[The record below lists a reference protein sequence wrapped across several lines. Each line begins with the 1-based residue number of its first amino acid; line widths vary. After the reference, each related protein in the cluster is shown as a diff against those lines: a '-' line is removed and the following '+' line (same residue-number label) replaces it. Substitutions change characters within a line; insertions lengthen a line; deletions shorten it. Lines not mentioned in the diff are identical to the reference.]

1 VSIARFGLPSCDGW
15 RVTKYHDALARV
27 SRCVT
32 LNAIVTRDLAPK
44 PEPSEDEHEPSGSDR
59 KERVIHTR
67 VPALLEQE
75 LKRMAQSLRVPVSN
89 VVRAILEDAVDA
101 VDRVGRKA
109 EGEVRGLAERLA
121 HNRDRL
127 RGMALGRT
135 GDDAK
140 RKALRPNGEPP
151 GRAQPDPSHTPA
163 SAPALGRSMLD
174 GIIGV
179 QPLELTMAAQCAV
192 CGRAL
197 RAGEKAFVGVRAGD
211 GPPVLI
217 GGECLPTRKRQRS
230 KERKS

>member
-1 VSIARFGLPSCDGW
+1 MPG
-15 RVTKYHDALARV
+15 
-27 SRCVT
+27 
-32 LNAIVTRDLAPK
+32 
-44 PEPSEDEHEPSGSDR
+44 GSDR

-109 EGEVRGLAERLA
+109 EGEVRGLAELLA

-135 GDDAK
+135 REDANSK
-140 RKALRPNGEPP
+140 EPAP
-151 GRAQPDPSHTPA
+151 SIKPLGRADADPSHTPA
-163 SAPALGRSMLD
+163 SAPMPAKSMLD
-174 GIIGV
+174 GIIGY

-197 RAGEKAFVGVRAGD
+197 GAGDQAFVGVRAVD
-211 GPPVLI
+211 GPRVLI
-217 GGECLPTRKRQRS
+217 GRECLPTRQRPRS

>member
-1 VSIARFGLPSCDGW
+1 
-15 RVTKYHDALARV
+15 LA
-27 SRCVT
+27 T
-32 LNAIVTRDLAPK
+32 IVTRDPAPR
-44 PEPSEDEHEPSGSDR
+44 PEPPDSEHEPSGSDR

-89 VVRAILEDAVDA
+89 VVRAILEDAVEA

-127 RGMALGRT
+127 RGMALGRPRE
-135 GDDAK
+135 DAS
-140 RKALRPNGEPP
+140 RNEPRPPSGPADAAE
-151 GRAQPDPSHTPA
+151 PDPRRQPA
-163 SAPALGRSMLD
+163 SALAPDRSMLD

-192 CGRAL
+192 CGRTL
-197 RAGEKAFVGVRAGD
+197 RAGEQAYVGVRTGD
-211 GPPVLI
+211 GPRVLI
-217 GGECLPTRKRQRS
+217 GRECLPTRKRQRS
-230 KERKS
+230 KEKKS